1 MFNKKTR
8 SRSATYQSRRHHRI
22 GDRPPLSRILGIVLG
37 LTLSCLFN
45 YLSAP
50 PSVAQTTI
58 PNQAVVQY
66 NTPGGFNLGDGGDS
80 EDENPPG
87 NSEFGRSS
95 SLSNTVTYPI
105 GGVLGESTLGLNLVK
120 SADKS
125 AAEPGDVV
133 IYQLLIQNQS
143 PTDTADDLTVND
155 TLPLGV
161 QYVEDSA
168 VGNPTAPTGVSVDG
182 RNLRLTFPSLAPGGT
197 LTVNYAAVLTP
208 DAIRGN
214 GRNTAAVSANG
225 FETVEDTFQLAI
237 RQGILSDC
245 GTIIGR
251 VFVDKN
257 FDGHQQVGEPGVP
270 NAVIYM
276 ESGNRIITD
285 PDGLFSLANA
295 LSGNRVGALDLTSL
309 PGYTLAPNLFRVEDN
324 SQSRLVRLEPGGLA
338 RMNFAVTPTFGEG
351 ES

>member
-1 MFNKKTR
+1 MFTKMMLGRRDN
-8 SRSATYQSRRHHRI
+8 SRQSISRQLKRWLK
-22 GDRPPLSRILGIVLG
+22 LSRWVALGMVLS
-37 LTLSCLFN
+37 LAISTLVL
-45 YLSAP
+45 P
-50 PSVAQTTI
+50 PSLAQTI
-58 PNQAVVQY
+58 PNQANVEF
-66 NTPGGFNLGDGGDS
+66 NTPSTGQPNGPVGGRAS
-80 EDENPPG
+80 EP
-87 NSEFGRSS
+87 
-95 SLSNTVTYPI
+95 SNTVRYPI
-105 GGVLGESTLGLNLVK
+105 GAVLGTSTLGLTLVK

-133 IYQLLIQNQS
+133 VYQLLLRNQGAQ
-143 PTDTADDLTVND
+143 TADNLQISD

-161 QYVEDSA
+161 QFVENSVTGDPTP
-168 VGNPTAPTGVSVDG
+168 PTAVTLNG
-182 RNLRLTFPSLAPGGT
+182 RNLTLTFPALPPGGAI
-197 LTVNYAAVLTP
+197 NIAYAAVLSP
-208 DAIRGN
+208 AAIRGN
-214 GRNTAAVSANG
+214 GRNVAVASATG
-225 FETVEDTFQLAI
+225 FENVEAAFQLAI

-257 FDGHQQVGEPGVP
+257 FDGEQQPGEPGVP
-270 NAVIYM
+270 NAWIYM

-285 PDGLFSLANA
+285 PDGLFSVANA

-351 ES
+351 EG